1 MVTDVQFVAIAK
13 LAEFLDAEALLD
25 HLCDILATNFREL
38 ITMKD
43 FTSKDMSYRVMHR
56 LLKGFTGN
64 ADDRLTILAHWSR
77 DWDGDPTDT
86 RSGGTLCPLM
96 RSVEKMPAAAFG
108 ALDASAMYRLVSA
121 LAGKRIILPSCSC
134 MTSREGE
141 RSAVG
146 S

>member
-56 LLKGFTGN
+56 LLKGFAGS

-96 RSVEKMPAAAFG
+96 RSVDLGKVSAGALAEAHRIMPAAAFG
-108 ALDASAMYRLVSA
+108 ALDASAIYTGR
-121 LAGKRIILPSCSC
+121 R
-134 MTSREGE
+134 RWY
-141 RSAVG
+141 
-146 S
+146 

>member
-56 LLKGFTGN
+56 LLKGFAGSV
-64 ADDRLTILAHWSR
+64 DDRQ
-77 DWDGDPTDT
+77 
-86 RSGGTLCPLM
+86 
-96 RSVEKMPAAAFG
+96 
-108 ALDASAMYRLVSA
+108 
-121 LAGKRIILPSCSC
+121 
-134 MTSREGE
+134 
-141 RSAVG
+141 
-146 S
+146 